1 MTSLFKLIV
10 QEKDPKNQEQ
20 ERRPCADMS
29 SAPYIIPIMVCHIQK
44 KVPFSVIPSIPNSF
58 VVVQKQNS
66 PVWMGIVPTSP
77 AKCRSHSSDT
87 PGAAAL
93 DDGTKLAARRPAL
106 LRRRD
111 HVLLLSRPLVN
122 IQLEGLPACAVVLAQ
137 RILLPHK
144 WAILETLTKSPNT
157 KIAMR
162 KFPSRP
168 VVAVS
173 LVRSAKVRSLRPG
186 HSYNACS
193 RLRGRLA
200 KTARLMTMSLWRR
213 IERWTSGKRSSSN
226 SSTSS
231 W

>member
-1 MTSLFKLIV
+1 MEVSLGAHQRMGARQWRSCRSRHRCSSFLT
-10 QEKDPKNQEQ
+10 QRWTLQ
-20 ERRPCADMS
+20 RPREDQVKTLVSIMS
-29 SAPYIIPIMVCHIQK
+29 GLSLQVR
-44 KVPFSVIPSIPNSF
+44 PNS
-58 VVVQKQNS
+58 
-66 PVWMGIVPTSP
+66 
-77 AKCRSHSSDT
+77 
-87 PGAAAL
+87 
-93 DDGTKLAARRPAL
+93 
-106 LRRRD
+106 
-111 HVLLLSRPLVN
+111 
-122 IQLEGLPACAVVLAQ
+122 LAQ